1 MYSHLIEKV
10 SCIPSSCYVEKEP
23 DLRPS
28 EIISRIM
35 RDDISFSYASRIRDA
50 YFPNESFE
58 ELFVE
63 DNSDDCHLTA
73 ADVIRVMDKN
83 PHFGMVVPD
92 AVFSTIR
99 GRVES
104 IAPLYTCEGCVARS
118 HGSMPLASR
127 KVRNSQTAANFAGT
141 RRIKPL
147 WHDRAHTNE
156 SSVTNGAAFYIACI
170 HCVCYNSAE
179 REGMAQPPVKR
190 R

>member
-10 SCIPSSCYVEKEP
+10 SCIPSSCYVEKAP

-35 RDDISFSYASRIRDA
+35 RDDISFSYASRIREA
-50 YFPNESFE
+50 YFPDESFE

-63 DNSDDCHLTA
+63 DNPDDCHLTA

-104 IAPLYTCEGCVARS
+104 IAPLYTCEGLCRALAWFYAAGVAEGKKCRDTN
-118 HGSMPLASR
+118 PIQATAR
-127 KVRNSQTAANFAGT
+127 RNKA
-141 RRIKPL
+141 
-147 WHDRAHTNE
+147 
-156 SSVTNGAAFYIACI
+156 
-170 HCVCYNSAE
+170 
-179 REGMAQPPVKR
+179 
-190 R
+190 